1 VCPAAICVRGRA
13 GNLLA
18 LCLWRSPRRFPSQG
32 ASSESRCTRELDEDS
47 RWERG
52 FARLRNQYRRCDVK
66 TRRLTRWQLDVLWD
80 EGTLD
85 GSA

>member
-32 ASSESRCTRELDEDS
+32 ASSESR
-47 RWERG
+47 